1 MKDKNKKKGP
11 QFVRWFNPVIMAL
24 KNLGG
29 SGTPSEVVEYVSKI
43 EKVPEEVQQEKLKN
57 GGLRFS
63 NQVHFARQYLVWAGL
78 LDSSQRGVWS
88 LTEKGNAIKELTHQD
103 ALKIFE
109 EQHALHSKRQ
119 NKKDEITE
127 NITETQD
134 DDEEEDDEVIKGEN
148 YKSYKDEVLNR
159 LKKMTA
165 KNFEHFTK
173 RLLREYGFEKVEVT
187 GGPKDKGLDGN
198 GILKV
203 NPFVSFRV
211 VFQCK
216 KYDDAVTSSE
226 ISKFR
231 GSIPSSVDKGILITT
246 GYFTADAK
254 AQAQEPSLKPIEII
268 DGEQLI
274 ELMEEMQLGL
284 KPTFEIDHDFFD
296 DFIKSH

>member
-11 QFVRWFNPVIMAL
+11 QFIRWFNPVIKAL
-24 KNLGG
+24 KDLGG
-29 SGTPSEVVEYVSKI
+29 SGTPSEVVEYVSKM

-63 NQVHFARQYLVWAGL
+63 NQVRFARQYLVWAGL
-78 LDSSQRGVWS
+78 LDSSKRGVWS
-88 LTEKGNAIKELTHQD
+88 LTENGNALKDLSHQE
-103 ALKIFE
+103 ALHLFE
-109 EQHALHSKRQ
+109 GQHALHSNLQ
-119 NKKDEITE
+119 NNKDKDSV
-127 NITETQD
+127 NIPGAQADE
-134 DDEEEDDEVIKGEN
+134 DEEVLASGD
-148 YKSYKDEVLNR
+148 YKNYKDEVLTR

-226 ISKFR
+226 IAKFR
-231 GSIPSSVDKGILITT
+231 GSIPSNVDKGILITT
-246 GYFTADAK
+246 GYFTANAK
-254 AQAQEPSLKPIEII
+254 AHAQGTSLKPIEII
-268 DGEQLI
+268 DGEQLV
-274 ELMEEMQLGL
+274 ELMAEMKLGL
-284 KPTFEIDHDFFD
+284 KPTYEIDNDFFD
-296 DFIKSH
+296 DFIKNQ

>member
-11 QFVRWFNPVIMAL
+11 QFIRWYFPVIKAL
-24 KNLGG
+24 KELGG
-29 SGTPSEVVEYVSKI
+29 SGTPSEVVEYVSRL

-63 NQVHFARQYLVWAGL
+63 NQVHFARQYLVWAGF

-88 LTEKGNAIKELTHQD
+88 LTEKGNAIKDLSHQD
-103 ALKIFE
+103 ALKLFE
-109 EQHALHSKRQ
+109 EQHALHSNQ
-119 NKKDEITE
+119 QYKKKEKNTD
-127 NITETQD
+127 NIPETQD
-134 DDEEEDDEVIKGEN
+134 DEGEEVIRSEN
-148 YKSYKDEVLNR
+148 HKSYKDEVLSR

-231 GSIPSSVDKGILITT
+231 GSIPSSADKGILITT
-246 GYFTADAK
+246 GFFTSDAK

-268 DGEQLI
+268 DGEQLV
-274 ELMEEMQLGL
+274 ELMEQMQLGL
-284 KPTFEIDHDFFD
+284 KPTFEIDHAFFD
-296 DFIKSH
+296 DFIKNY

>member
-11 QFVRWFNPVIMAL
+11 QFIRWFNPVIKAL
-24 KNLGG
+24 KELGG
-29 SGTPSEVVEYVSKI
+29 SGTPSEIVEYVSRI

-78 LDSSQRGVWS
+78 LDSSKRGVWS
-88 LTEKGNAIKELTHQD
+88 LTEKGNALKDLSHQE
-103 ALKIFE
+103 ALHLFE
-109 EQHALHSKRQ
+109 EQHALHSNAQ
-119 NKKDEITE
+119 NKKDKDSA
-127 NITETQD
+127 NIPDAQADE
-134 DDEEEDDEVIKGEN
+134 DEEVLASGDYKG
-148 YKSYKDEVLNR
+148 YKDEVLTR

-268 DGEQLI
+268 DGEQLV
-274 ELMEEMQLGL
+274 ELMAEMKLGL
-284 KPTFEIDHDFFD
+284 KPTYEIDNDFFD
-296 DFIKSH
+296 DFIKNQ